1 MNLLCKHMR
10 FFINEE
16 ISGSDMIKSDIIIL
30 NVILI
35 NIFCREYK
43 NVQCRRFK
51 DGKNSTNNILISY
64 PSFCAVQKEKEKNG
78 ASSLFRRFVTLHNLS
93 TFLLFS
99 IQFEARRAKKT
110 PQPKPT
116 KLPRSVLR
124 STGTSVKLITLN
136 AGHSLY
142 PAIMI
147 GKVC

>member
-1 MNLLCKHMR
+1 MCNVSPIQRWQEIHEQYPHFKSFLLRCSK
-10 FFINEE
+10 
-16 ISGSDMIKSDIIIL
+16 
-30 NVILI
+30 
-35 NIFCREYK
+35 
-43 NVQCRRFK
+43 
-51 DGKNSTNNILISY
+51 
-64 PSFCAVQKEKEKNG
+64 KEEKNG
-78 ASSLFRRFVTLHNLS
+78 ASSLFRRFVTLPNLS
-93 TFLLFS
+93 TSLLIS